1 MCQPRCER
9 ILDLLGCLKIVVLLL
24 LSLDHFVYI
33 CHCRFWLNMIMKIG
47 RLESGSKYMMEAG
60 SYFWWNRQWC
70 GVKDQIHQIQEDH
83 SCGQLW
89 WECKAMCEFCLKC
102 LVKSLYS
109 YMKFLVLVL
118 IQCTQNLTCR
128 PGRFFITD
136 QVVCI
141 QALARATFLCSCARR
156 KLSRYS
162 CLFRNVNR
170 NLQTAR
176 ETWKSGIRHWT
187 CWWAIW
193 PDRFKFTEL
202 CLLIRFVS

>member
-1 MCQPRCER
+1 MCQPSCER

-89 WECKAMCEFCLKC
+89 WECKAICEFCLKC

-118 IQCTQNLTCR
+118 IHCTQNLTCR
-128 PGRFFITD
+128 PGRFFYYRSSGVHSSIG
-136 QVVCI
+136 QSHFFV
-141 QALARATFLCSCARR
+141 FLCETQTLTIL
-156 KLSRYS
+156 LSVQE
-162 CLFRNVNR
+162 C
-170 NLQTAR
+170 
-176 ETWKSGIRHWT
+176 K
-187 CWWAIW
+187 
-193 PDRFKFTEL
+193 
-202 CLLIRFVS
+202 